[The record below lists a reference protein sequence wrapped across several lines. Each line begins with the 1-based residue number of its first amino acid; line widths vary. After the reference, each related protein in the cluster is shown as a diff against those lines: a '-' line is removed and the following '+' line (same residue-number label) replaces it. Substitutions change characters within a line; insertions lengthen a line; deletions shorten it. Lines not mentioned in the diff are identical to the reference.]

1 MAVTRR
7 MASKAG
13 GVEKIEQTAIKAS
26 KKNISNG
33 IKRPT
38 DSKGW
43 SGYKEK
49 IRSNIEESWS
59 LLTNP
64 TRCSWWP
71 FPIFLLVV
79 ETIVNVLIIQ
89 NVNYTEID
97 WKAYMQVRQFLPI
110 GYCSL
115 VFFLTHFFHLCIEIF
130 YTFRRCHQL
139 RY

>member
-7 MASKAG
+7 MASKVG
-13 GVEKIEQTAIKAS
+13 GVEKVEQIAIKAS
-26 KKNISNG
+26 KKNTSNG
-33 IKRPT
+33 NKRPT

-71 FPIFLLVV
+71 IPIFLLIV
-79 ETIVNVLIIQ
+79 ETIANVLIIQ

-110 GYCSL
+110 GYFSL
-115 VFFLTHFFHLCIEIF
+115 VF
-130 YTFRRCHQL
+130 
-139 RY
+139 